1 MAIRKV
7 SIRSCD
13 RCGVEPAEQ
22 CTVNTPETGR
32 RFVDLCAKHR
42 AELVELAGEGTPGD
56 RRRTRSYTREQ
67 VARMA
72 AQKAEAGAP

>member
-13 RCGVEPAEQ
+13 RCGGEPAEQ
-22 CTVNTPETGR
+22 CTVTTPETGR
-32 RFVDLCAKHR
+32 RFVDLCVKHR
-42 AELVELAGEGTPGD
+42 ADLVELAGEGTIAD
-56 RRRTRSYTREQ
+56 KRRTRSYTREQ

-72 AQKAEAGAP
+72 EQKAKASR